1 MKRERKAARTLG
13 IIMSVF
19 LACWLP
25 FFLWY
30 VITTLCGEEACYCP
44 PVVVA
49 TVFWIGYFNSA
60 LNPLIYAYF
69 NREFRVAFKKT
80 LQSCCHHVF
89 LIRSRHSREPSCT
102 RSIGGRRDITNSNAS
117 SEIHMNNHQVRG
129 NGGSGG
135 VPALSPNEVDPNVH
149 SEAVI

>member
-13 IIMSVF
+13 IIVSAF

-30 VITTLCGEEACYCP
+30 VITSLCGAELCYSP
-44 PVVVA
+44 SWVV
-49 TVFWIGYFNSA
+49 TLVFWVGYFNSA

-80 LQSCCHHVF
+80 LQNCCQF
-89 LIRSRHSREPSCT
+89 STRMMCWKYSAARREPPMT
-102 RSIGGRRDITNSNAS
+102 YSNVS
-117 SEIHMNNHQVRG
+117 SEMPGTNYLR
-129 NGGSGG
+129 
-135 VPALSPNEVDPNVH
+135 A
-149 SEAVI
+149 EAVIQRFNNMSEQEVVNFHQNEDII